1 VNKVDPPPKPP
12 TITVGSTLAGAPAPL
27 LGNFGGDTEFWD
39 AFLASAAG
47 VAPAARVPLAPVPG
61 WLVGIAVRGFAV
73 SGDMPGPGGSQP
85 FRVGVEQVLPSGQ
98 LEVISTSDPPFRLP
112 GVSGLYYFKV
122 GPPDTGFAMRL
133 RKGNVLSFD
142 TRGGTYAV
150 FAGVPGSTTDHAFGT
165 GQEQNAG
172 VKWSG
177 TPHPGVELLM
187 AATEQPSVPV
197 TDLEK
202 AAKTIG
208 EAEELEQRALGATR
222 RKAKAALAKSVS
234 QLEDAQRLIAA
245 AADESAEK
253 DEEEEGAPKI
263 PEISHFTSVSIQH
276 YLKAA
281 REEDDNALPKGLT
294 ISERSAHIK
303 AALEAKRAAL
313 SDIRK
318 AKSLAKQVR

>member
-1 VNKVDPPPKPP
+1 
-12 TITVGSTLAGAPAPL
+12 
-27 LGNFGGDTEFWD
+27 
-39 AFLASAAG
+39 
-47 VAPAARVPLAPVPG
+47 
-61 WLVGIAVRGFAV
+61 
-73 SGDMPGPGGSQP
+73 
-85 FRVGVEQVLPSGQ
+85 
-98 LEVISTSDPPFRLP
+98 
-112 GVSGLYYFKV
+112 
-122 GPPDTGFAMRL
+122 
-133 RKGNVLSFD
+133 
-142 TRGGTYAV
+142 
-150 FAGVPGSTTDHAFGT
+150 
-165 GQEQNAG
+165 
-172 VKWSG
+172 
-177 TPHPGVELLM
+177 M

-294 ISERSAHIK
+294 SSERSAHIK